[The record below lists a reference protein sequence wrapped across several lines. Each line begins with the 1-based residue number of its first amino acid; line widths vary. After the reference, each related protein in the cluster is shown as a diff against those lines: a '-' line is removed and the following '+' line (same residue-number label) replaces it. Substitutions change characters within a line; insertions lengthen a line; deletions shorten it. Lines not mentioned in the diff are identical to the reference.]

1 MAYPTAI
8 VSIAF
13 NDGPYVVS
21 PTWTNVSTY
30 VRSFSTDRSRP
41 DDWGNFTG
49 SASVELDN
57 RDRRFD
63 PFCTTSPYWNSTT
76 NQTKLTPRRQVK
88 IEASYGGTIYPVFR
102 GYVDGWPPTWTD
114 AGFDST
120 VTIQCYDAL
129 SLLSQVQLPAD
140 WSRSYI
146 LSTSPRHYWT
156 MDDPIIPF
164 TVGVET
170 DFGTVPKNLVTSVN
184 ASASGQMA
192 LGLADNSLSGY
203 ELNGVSIATNA
214 IPFSDPSVFSTDSDF
229 TISAWIVLGTISTGS
244 ALIIDGAVSNF
255 FFSIYGYDTGKLSF
269 DVQSGGGVSPN
280 TWSTDTTTTIS
291 NPSEPFHI
299 ACVWTASSKTAKIYI
314 NGVDVTGTRTTS
326 TAFIVLFADTDILS
340 VVQGPVQQVV
350 IWTSAISQATIQTII
365 KYSTASFSE
374 TTAARVGRIIAETPF
389 NSSLVSA
396 EGTQQIL
403 EITDNAPFAGPEL
416 QITAQTEGGPLFV
429 NRSGMIVQMA
439 LYTQFTSA
447 NSFTSQATYGS
458 TGTALQPEV
467 TIAYDA
473 SSYRNSLNVS
483 MSGGGVVKTT
493 GVVSSGI
500 YGESTQDWPT
510 YASTYSGAKLV
521 GNVLVGLGQYIYPM
535 FEDFQVVLSGTN
547 NWSATLGLELIERI
561 TVKVQPPTGNLITQ
575 DLQVSSIQHNVV
587 PGQWQTTL
595 NGSARWAADFRLD
608 YSVLDASNVLVYTG

>member
-1 MAYPTAI
+1 MPYPTAI

-21 PTWTNVSTY
+21 PTWTDVSTY

-57 RDRRFD
+57 RTRLFD
-63 PFCTTSPYWNSTT
+63 PFYTSGTYYG
-76 NQTKLTPRRQVK
+76 KLLPRRQIK
-88 IEASYGGTIYPVFR
+88 IEASYGGTTYPVFR
-102 GYVDGWPPTWTD
+102 GFIDGWPPSWTD

-146 LSTSPRHYWT
+146 LSTSPRHYWP
-156 MDDPIIPF
+156 MDDPIVPF

-170 DFGTVPKNLVTSVN
+170 DFGTVPKNLTTFTN
-184 ASASGQMA
+184 AAAASQMA
-192 LGLADNSLSGY
+192 LGLSDNCLGGTN
-203 ELNGVSIATNA
+203 LNGDTLATNSVYPA
-214 IPFSDPSVFSTDSDF
+214 DPVVFSADSDF
-229 TISAWIVLGTISTGS
+229 TVASWVVLGSSSSGVQTILS
-244 ALIIDGAVSNF
+244 GAVGNF
-255 FFSIYGYDTGKLSF
+255 TFLVDGLDTGKF
-269 DVQSGGGVSPN
+269 NFEVASGGGGSPN
-280 TWSTDTTTTIS
+280 TWTTTTVS
-291 NPSEPFHI
+291 NITNNSEPLHI
-299 ACVWTASSKTAKIYI
+299 ACAWTASSKTAKIYI
-314 NGVDVTGTRTTS
+314 NGVDATGARTTS
-326 TAFIVLFADTDILS
+326 TAFIVLGANTDVIQIS
-340 VVQGPVQQVV
+340 QGPVQQVIV
-350 IWTSAISQATIQTII
+350 WTSAISHATIQTIV

-374 TTAARVGRIIAETPF
+374 TTAQRVARIIAETPF
-389 NSSLVSA
+389 SRSLVNA
-396 EGTQQIL
+396 QGTQNIL

-429 NRSGMIVQMA
+429 NRYGTIVQMA

-473 SSYRNSLNVS
+473 SSYRNALNVS
-483 MSGGGVVKTT
+483 MSGGAVVKTA
-493 GVVSSGI
+493 GVVGSGI
-500 YGESTQDWPT
+500 YGESTQEWPT
-510 YASTYSGAKLV
+510 YAATYSGAKLV

-535 FEDFQVVLSGTN
+535 FEDFQVVLSGGNLWNT
-547 NWSATLGLELIERI
+547 TLGLELIERI

-575 DLQVSSIQHNVV
+575 DLQVSSIQHSVV

-608 YSVLDASNVLVYTG
+608 YSVLNGPDVIVYTG